1 MKNTEEAKDIEN
13 YIQSIDMEMQ
23 NKFKVHYQAYLSD
36 INLKDFI
43 EFAKEL
49 PEFYKEYDGDGDYF
63 DEEMNLSIALREF
76 LATNLDI
83 ARLKAFMGESEQ
95 ILLED
100 AMWKGEQ
107 LNIDVWYTTHNKDI
121 PF

>member
-23 NKFKVHYQAYLSD
+23 NKFKVHYQASLSD
-36 INLKDFI
+36 VPLKDFV
-43 EFAKEL
+43 EFAKDL
-49 PEFYKEYDGDGDYF
+49 PDTYKEYDGEDYL

-83 ARLKAFMGESEQ
+83 SRLKAFMGESEQ

-100 AMWKGEQ
+100 AHWKGEQ